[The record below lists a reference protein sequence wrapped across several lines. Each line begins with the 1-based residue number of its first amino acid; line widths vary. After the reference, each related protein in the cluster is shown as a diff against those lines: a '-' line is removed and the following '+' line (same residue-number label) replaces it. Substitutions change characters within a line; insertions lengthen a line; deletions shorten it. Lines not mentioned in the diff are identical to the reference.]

1 MNLRL
6 LKLMVLAAVA
16 LWCALLTA
24 QTPKQAAEQ
33 WRAAHEQQILQE
45 FTALLSIPNV
55 ASDTTNIQRN
65 ADMLVAALAERHV
78 DAKLLTAAGS
88 NPVVYG
94 EIKTPGAKRTL
105 VFYAHYDGQAV
116 NPADWESG
124 APFTPTTKMV
134 NGEPRIFARA
144 ASDDKAAILAQL
156 TALDALQAA
165 KIPFKANLRFVW
177 EGEEEAG
184 STNLEAVLEKYNE
197 RTGRRRVADLRRPG
211 GPERTPERGVRRAR
225 RDAHRR
231 HALRTEP
238 RAAQRTL
245 WQLGAES
252 GDDAGAVA
260 GRHGGLRMATCWCR
274 TSTTA
279 SRR

>member
-1 MNLRL
+1 MDSPSTAVSEGMAYIRRMFQRPLGFL
-6 LKLMVLAAVA
+6 ALVVLTTTG
-16 LWCALLTA
+16 LIA
-24 QTPKQAAEQ
+24 QTPKQAAQQ

-55 ASDTTNIQRN
+55 ASDKANIQRN
-65 ADMLVAALAERHV
+65 AEVLMAALEKRHV
-78 DAKLLTAAGS
+78 AAKLLTAAGS

-94 EIKTPGAKRTL
+94 EIKTPGAKRTI

-116 NPADWESG
+116 NPAEWESE

-134 NGEPRIFARA
+134 NGEPRIYARA

-184 STNLEAVLEKYNE
+184 STNLDAVLEKY
-197 RTGRRRVADLRRPG
+197 
-211 GPERTPERGVRRAR
+211 
-225 RDAHRR
+225 
-231 HALRTEP
+231 
-238 RAAQRTL
+238 QR
-245 WQLGAES
+245 
-252 GDDAGAVA
+252 
-260 GRHGGLRMATCWCR
+260 
-274 TSTTA
+274 
-279 SRR
+279 